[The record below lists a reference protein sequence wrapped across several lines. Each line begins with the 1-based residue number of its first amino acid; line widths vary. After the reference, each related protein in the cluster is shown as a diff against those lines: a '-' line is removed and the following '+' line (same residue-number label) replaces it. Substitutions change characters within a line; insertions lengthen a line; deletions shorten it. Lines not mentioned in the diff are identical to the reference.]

1 MAVPKWNDERTSE
14 LESFVGTEA
23 PISQA
28 TVVQAAESLETS
40 TRSVSSKLRKM
51 GYDVELA
58 STNTSKAFSDV
69 QEDILESFVS
79 DNSGQYTYAD
89 VASGFQDGKFSAKQI
104 QGKILSMELTGHIK
118 PTPKPETVKT
128 YSDAEEAVFI
138 KLVNK
143 GAFVEVTFV
152 SMVQDGAFVEAIATA
167 LDRSVN
173 SVRGKALSLLRAG
186 TIVAIPRQETT
197 KAGTRV
203 DPLAELADVESMT
216 VEAIATEI
224 GKTVRGVKTM
234 LTRRGISASDYDG
247 AARREK
253 AAAAVV

>member
-1 MAVPKWNDERTSE
+1 MAVPKWNDERTSA
-14 LESFVGTEA
+14 LTTFVGDET
-23 PISQA
+23 PVSQA
-28 TVVQAAESLETS
+28 TVADAAANLETS

-58 STNTSKAFSDV
+58 STNSSKAFSEV
-69 QEDILESFVS
+69 QEEILESFVT

-89 VASGFQDGKFSAKQI
+89 VAGNFADGKFSAKQI

-128 YSDAEEAVFI
+128 YSDAEEATFV
-138 KLVNK
+138 KLVN
-143 GAFVEVTFV
+143 E
-152 SMVQDGAFVEAIATA
+152 GAFVEAIAEA
-167 LDRSVN
+167 LGRSVN

-186 TIVAIPRQETT
+186 TIAAIPRQETT
-197 KAGTRV
+197 KSGTRV

-216 VEAIATEI
+216 VEEIATEI

-247 AARREK
+247 ASRREK
-253 AAAAVV
+253 AAAAS

>member
-1 MAVPKWNDERTSE
+1 MAVPKWNDERTDA
-14 LESFVGTEA
+14 LTTFVGDET
-23 PISQA
+23 PVSQA
-28 TVVQAAESLETS
+28 TVADAAANLETS
-40 TRSVSSKLRKM
+40 TRSVSSKLRNM

-58 STNTSKAFSDV
+58 STNSSKAFSDV

-79 DNSGQYTYAD
+79 DNSGQYTYAE
-89 VASGFQDGKFSAKQI
+89 VAENFADGKFTAKQI

-128 YSDAEEAVFI
+128 YSDAAEAKFVA
-138 KLVNK
+138 LVNE
-143 GAFVEVTFV
+143 GAFV
-152 SMVQDGAFVEAIATA
+152 AAIAEA
-167 LDRSVN
+167 LGRAVN

-186 TIVAIPRQETT
+186 TIAAIPRQETT
-197 KAGTRV
+197 KSGTRV

-216 VEAIATEI
+216 VEEIATEI

-247 AARREK
+247 ASRREK
-253 AAAAVV
+253 AAAAS